1 MGKAVVQKKGRSSKP
16 DEKPVRASQTE
27 AVASSESSKK
37 PFKKNF
43 KAKSNVIAKEV
54 DPNKT
59 KSALRRDAKS
69 DLKAKRNPD
78 AEKTKSYFKKYSDLI
93 NSTKDGRDPAS
104 LVDGILA
111 ELDMTTLSEFI
122 VSHSGSRVIQACL
135 KHGTDAQR
143 TTIIEAL
150 RENIFSSVQAN
161 NYSLL
166 AIEKVISYGMQA
178 DKKLVLAKLISPLVT
193 ERKKVAKLYP
203 HRVGSKFLNYIF
215 THKDIP
221 TLTKKAL
228 VTILTTSPHS
238 DFHLTATADKLKAFY
253 LETLRKTVD
262 KELLALPLC
271 HRMWRDILDQFAQD
285 PTFLA
290 EILGLV
296 PSEALPSFL
305 GTRDGVAAFVRLL
318 GVAQAK
324 EKKNVIKELKSRF
337 PEISTNSVCCSAL
350 LRLLEVTDDTV
361 LTGKSIFGEICGNFN
376 EILFDQFGRLPF
388 LFALEGCEMKTPRYY
403 PEPYRTLFASSP
415 VTSAMKVAEVKGKE
429 LQSKFLPALTAFVK
443 SNFYDVSRDVNAKD
457 VAIEVL
463 RVADV
468 MTINEAA
475 ASMVKKVTIGPHQV
489 TVMLLSLRD
498 GRIGNHMLKALVS
511 SLNGKLSVE
520 LCTSRWAFILLE
532 MAKKS
537 ASFRETLKGVVG
549 LQEAATLEETL
560 GGAKA
565 LVEYIHSD
573 AVSGEQV
580 EEVAMEEDDEE
591 DGLVLMED

>member
-1 MGKAVVQKKGRSSKP
+1 MGKAVVQKKGKPSKAF
-16 DEKPVRASQTE
+16 EKPVKASQSE
-27 AVASSESSKK
+27 GVASSESSKK
-37 PFKKNF
+37 PFKKSF
-43 KAKSNVIAKEV
+43 KPKGNVITKEV

-69 DLKAKRNPD
+69 DLKSKRNPD
-78 AEKTKSYFKKYSDLI
+78 AEKTKAYFKKYSDLI

-111 ELDMTTLSEFI
+111 DLDLTTLSEFI

-135 KHGTDAQR
+135 KHGSDAQR

-193 ERKKVAKLYP
+193 ERKKVSKLYH
-203 HRVGSKFLNYIF
+203 HRVGSKFLNYVF

-221 TLTKKAL
+221 TVTKKAL

-238 DFHLTATADKLKAFY
+238 DFHLEASPEKLKSFY

-262 KELLALPLC
+262 KELLSLPLC
-271 HRMWRDILDQFAQD
+271 HRMWRDVLDQFAQD
-285 PTFLA
+285 STFLA
-290 EILGLV
+290 EVIGLV
-296 PSEALPSFL
+296 PAEALPNFL
-305 GTRDGVAAFVRLL
+305 GTRDGVSAIVRLL

-324 EKKNVIKELKSRF
+324 EKKNFIKELKSRF
-337 PEISTNSVCCSAL
+337 SEISQNSVCCSAL
-350 LRLLEVTDDTV
+350 LRILEVTDDTV
-361 LTGKSIFGEICGNFN
+361 LSGKSIFGEICGNFS
-376 EILFDQFGRLPF
+376 EILFNQFGRLPF
-388 LFALEGCEMKTPRYY
+388 LFALEGCEMKTARYY
-403 PEPYRTLFASSP
+403 PEPYRTLFASAP
-415 VTSAMKVAEVKGKE
+415 VTSAMKVAEAKGKE
-429 LQSKFLPALTAFVK
+429 LQAKFLPALTAYVK

-463 RVADV
+463 KVADV

-475 ASMVKKVTIGPHQV
+475 AAMAKKVTIGPHQV

-498 GRIGNHMLKALVS
+498 ARIGGYMLKALIS
-511 SLNGKLSVE
+511 EITPKLTVE
-520 LCTSRWAFILLE
+520 LCMSRWAFILLE

-537 ASFRETLKGVVG
+537 ASFRNAVKGVVA
-549 LQEAATLEETL
+549 LQEAVTSDDTL

-565 LVEYIHSD
+565 LVEYVHSD
-573 AVSGEQV
+573 AVSGEDAA
-580 EEVAMEEDDEE
+580 EVAMDEDEE